1 MVTTADVVAV
11 VAATGEGAVTRTS
24 FWSIDQ
30 NAVLGD
36 QNDVLVDHSAVLV
49 DQNVVIYNC

>member
-36 QNDVLVDHSAVLV
+36 QNDVLVDQNGVLV
-49 DQNVVIYNC
+49 DQNVVLID